1 MGVYLLIYNYVEGVF
16 YFIIKM
22 TKKSVLFVILIRPE
36 NMEKEWGFNDI
47 NATLASEFSIIKKGL
62 LL

>member
-1 MGVYLLIYNYVEGVF
+1 
-16 YFIIKM
+16 M